1 MAPIPVTIVTGF
13 LGAGKTTLVNELLR
27 DPAFAETALLINE
40 FGDVQIDHD
49 LIAEHSDEMVMTTTG
64 CLCCTASSDINLSLG
79 DLCRKRDEGSIG
91 PVRRVIVETTG
102 LADPVPIIAA
112 LLGHPWNDSTGEIL
126 SEQYVLARMITL
138 FDTVN
143 GPETL
148 DRYVEAL
155 RQVALSDAVLL
166 TKSDLLSATS
176 RGDDVAK
183 CRQRIAAINPS
194 APILDRHADW
204 PSVRNLMLE
213 KGTYDLRGKGDDA
226 IAWLNAERI
235 HSSEP
240 QGHTHH
246 RHEHEHAR
254 DHGHHHHT
262 PEDAHHHHDTNR
274 HGDDIQSNV
283 IFLDEPVSPAT
294 FSLFLEMLRS
304 IPGRDLLRLKGL
316 VALSDDPYRP
326 LVVHGVQNLIHL
338 VDRLEAWPSED
349 QRTRI
354 VTIGRDLNVDALRT
368 VLVEG
373 ERAQR

>member
-1 MAPIPVTIVTGF
+1 MRPIPIIVVTGF

-49 LIAEHSDEMVMTTTG
+49 LIADYSDEMVMTTTG

-79 DLCRKRDEGSIG
+79 ELCRKRDEGSIG

-112 LLGHPWNDSTGEIL
+112 LLGHPWNDPTGEIL
-126 SEQYVLARMITL
+126 SEQYVLARVITL
-138 FDTVN
+138 FDAVN

-148 DRYVEAL
+148 DSYVEAL
-155 RQVALSDAVLL
+155 RQIALSDAVLL
-166 TKSDLLSATS
+166 TKSDLLGETS
-176 RGDDVAK
+176 RGDDVAAS
-183 CRQRIAAINPS
+183 RRRIAAVNPS
-194 APILDRHADW
+194 VPILDRHADW
-204 PSVRNLMLE
+204 AVVRDLMLE

-240 QGHTHH
+240 QGDTHH
-246 RHEHEHAR
+246 HHE
-254 DHGHHHHT
+254 HGHHH
-262 PEDAHHHHDTNR
+262 HHHHDTNR

-294 FSLFLEMLRS
+294 FSFFLEMLRS

-316 VALSDDPYRP
+316 VALSDDPDRP
-326 LVVHGVQNLIHL
+326 LVVHGVQHLIHL
-338 VDRLEAWPSED
+338 IDRLDEWPSED

-354 VTIGRDLNVDALRT
+354 VTIGRDLNVDALRA
-368 VLVEG
+368 VLAAG
-373 ERAQR
+373 ERAQC